1 MIALQNVNISL
12 WKVSYSILRFS
23 YAELLV
29 FNKKISR
36 PEKKEREKKK
46 ESRSCYGYCQTTS
59 QLCKIKHVGKF
70 PTTKS
75 AWVPFQIAYIFFWQ
89 FQPQY
94 SDGNLITYQKI
105 LK

>member
-36 PEKKEREKKK
+36 PEKKRERKRKKAEAATDTAK
-46 ESRSCYGYCQTTS
+46 PLLSFVKSSTWAS
-59 QLCKIKHVGKF
+59 F
-70 PTTKS
+70 PPQNQHMYLSKLLE
-75 AWVPFQIAYIFFWQ
+75 FF
-89 FQPQY
+89 F
-94 SDGNLITYQKI
+94 GNFHPDI
-105 LK
+105 LMAIW